1 MKKNIIIIAVALI
14 FFILGYCLNYI
25 LGEKAVWFLEKDI
38 QCPKLE
44 KPLAKYF
51 DSGIIQD
58 ISALFKGE
66 VKEISG
72 YNIILERDGKTLEIT
87 INENTEITRLI
98 PPEKEG
104 SKVKKEKVNFEELK
118 VGDKISAAG
127 EFDADAF
134 LKVNSLTILP
144 PWY

>member
-1 MKKNIIIIAVALI
+1 MKKNIIIIVVILI

-25 LGEKAVWFLEKDI
+25 LGEKTIWFLEKDI
-38 QCPKLE
+38 QCPEPE

-51 DSGIIQD
+51 DSGIVLD
-58 ISALFKGE
+58 ISTLFKGE

-72 YNIILERDGKTLEIT
+72 YDVALEKDGKTLVIVV
-87 INENTEITRLI
+87 NENTEITRLT

-104 SKVKKEKVNFEELK
+104 LEAKKEIVGFEELK
-118 VGDKISAAG
+118 IGDKISAAG
-127 EFDADAF
+127 KLNADAF
-134 LKVNSLTILP
+134 LEINSLTILP